1 VPLKVSGGNLVAITN
16 SGTVKTFRVT
26 TDNGFYNANFYLLV
40 PTYTPPPSAPL
51 SANTA
56 GTGTNFNLSFPTL
69 PGYSYQ
75 VQYKTNL
82 TDAVWLPLGSSFSG
96 NGWTQT
102 VSDTVSSRGF
112 YRLQIQ

>member
-1 VPLKVSGGNLVAITN
+1 
-16 SGTVKTFRVT
+16 
-26 TDNGFYNANFYLLV
+26 
-40 PTYTPPPSAPL
+40 
-51 SANTA
+51 
-56 GTGTNFNLSFPTL
+56 LSFPTL
-69 PGYSYQ
+69 PGYSYE